1 MLLDCAEKR
10 KCKNT
15 SLDGLLRMDS
25 IVHVLL
31 ETIVIFVQLI
41 FRSNYWYLWLFQG
54 LNDWTK

>member
-1 MLLDCAEKR
+1 MLLDCADKR

-31 ETIVIFVQLI
+31 EATVIFVLVI
-41 FRSNYWYLWLFQG
+41 FRSNY
-54 LNDWTK
+54 

>member
-25 IVHVLL
+25 TAHVLL
-31 ETIVIFVQLI
+31 ETIVIFVQVI
-41 FRSNYWYLWLFQG
+41 FRSNY
-54 LNDWTK
+54 